1 MSAQLSWEMA
11 DKKLSFK
18 GEMTRATVARVWQER
33 DDWLTDGQEQLT
45 VDLEAVDHVDS
56 AGVAL
61 LLQLKKYLM
70 QHQCELLISN
80 PSQQFDAIVEVSGG
94 TSLLKHV

>member
-1 MSAQLSWEMA
+1 MSAELSWELA
-11 DKKLSFK
+11 DEKLTFK
-18 GEMTRATVARVWQER
+18 GELTRATVARAWKER
-33 DDWLTDGQEQLT
+33 DDWLADGQDQLT

-70 QHQCELLISN
+70 QRKCELLISN